1 MPLEHSSTVEGAC
14 QEKTG
19 SGQEF
24 QEPGNRERGHT
35 SSVTALAGDA
45 PRHLLLQE
53 KAWGTGEPPHPSRRL
68 RGTRRDT
75 FSSRRRLGAAGTPI
89 GLTATSPRGGSK
101 SGDISSAPVCRRAM
115 LGATGTFSSRR
126 RLGGRGSHLICHGA
140 CGRRAATPSPPGE
153 GLGDGGATS
162 SVTALAGDAPRHLL
176 LKEKA
181 WGRAGKGQPA
191 QAAALARCCRR
202 RRK

>member
-115 LGATGTFSSRR
+115 LGATGYLYLKERAWGAGATPHPSRR
-126 RLGGRGSHLICHGA
+126 VTEQRSALRARDPQEESEEQGGERLLRPRPWLSAA
-140 CGRRAATPSPPGE
+140 CGEGNNSLAA
-153 GLGDGGATS
+153 
-162 SVTALAGDAPRHLL
+162 R
-176 LKEKA
+176 
-181 WGRAGKGQPA
+181 
-191 QAAALARCCRR
+191 
-202 RRK
+202 